1 MFFSKKTP
9 EEKMAKMVQR
19 KDWNGLSQYVYGD
32 KETKIT
38 LAKALAGSTDNSCID
53 ILLRLADV
61 DDDDV
66 KMATCKTLKEVGTD
80 HVTADL
86 QQILLKTS
94 QDKKELREEISST
107 IQFLHNRA

>member
-32 KETKIT
+32 KATK
-38 LAKALAGSTDNSCID
+38 LALANALSGSDDNSCID
-53 ILLRLADV
+53 ILLRLADSN
-61 DDDDV
+61 DDEV
-66 KMATCKTLKEVGTD
+66 ITATCETLKKVGTD

-86 QQILLKTS
+86 QQILLKLPK
-94 QDKKELREEISST
+94 DKQSLRDEISET
-107 IQFLHNRA
+107 IQQLHKRG